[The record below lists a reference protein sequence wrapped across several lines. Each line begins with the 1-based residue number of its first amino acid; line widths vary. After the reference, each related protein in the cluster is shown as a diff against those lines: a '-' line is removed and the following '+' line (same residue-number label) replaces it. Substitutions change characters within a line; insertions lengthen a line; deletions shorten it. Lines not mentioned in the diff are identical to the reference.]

1 MASLLPH
8 KDLVNLPKDF
18 TLVVN
23 TSDPHKHLHS
33 YELIDWLPT
42 EGICLLLNRTSYNL
56 KNMLNIL
63 GFDTHKLYFIDTISK
78 RIDSKLKTD
87 RTYYLHTNKDLN
99 QISNSIE
106 KVSSLM
112 PSGDKFIIIDSLH
125 NLLMHHDE
133 KTSLNFLDFINQRLR
148 LLRLNRIYLTDFN
161 KLKPSIKNKL
171 LKISDRIIHL

>member
-1 MASLLPH
+1 MVSILPH

-23 TSDPHKHLHS
+23 ISDPHKHLYS
-33 YELIDWLPT
+33 YELIDWMPT

-78 RIDSKLKTD
+78 RIDSKFKTD
-87 RTYYLHTNKDLN
+87 KTEYLYTNKDLSE
-99 QISNSIE
+99 IAHSIE
-106 KVSSLM
+106 RVISKM
-112 PSGDKFIIIDSLH
+112 PPGDKFIIIDSLH

-133 KTSLNFLDFINQRLR
+133 KTAIEFIDFLNKRLR
-148 LLRLNRIYLTDFN
+148 LLRLNRIYLTDYN
-161 KLKPSIKNKL
+161 KLKQNVKNKL